1 VAWHRD
7 VVSGGM
13 LNLVGPDRA
22 ASYAAALLDP
32 LTRHDTAG
40 RGSLVDSLRAWLE
53 QHGQWDPAAVKLGV
67 HRHTLRHRM
76 GKVEQLLGRSLDS
89 PTLRAELWLA
99 LQTLPQAPVVSDS
112 ESSNLHA
119 S

>member
-1 VAWHRD
+1 M
-7 VVSGGM
+7 G
-13 LNLVGPDRA
+13 A
-22 ASYAAALLDP
+22 ASPGPSARARSGRTTIAAALLDP

-53 QHGQWDPAAVKLGV
+53 QHGPWDPAAVKLGV

-89 PTLRAELWLA
+89 PTLHAELWLA
-99 LQTLPQAPVVSDS
+99 LQTLPRAPVADESG
-112 ESSNLHA
+112 SSNLHA
-119 S
+119 L